1 MVLPLFLEDRKMVS
15 PTIRSPRVA
24 IAPAYARTERT
35 GRRPQNPF
43 NVRTK
48 PFQIQPVMFHPV
60 LPGET
65 LKTLLIQAQIWSD
78 PLNVNLKNTGWW
90 CEYNVFY
97 VKHRDLPGYEMATD
111 GLGKDLIDMF
121 VSNESLSSHAAGA
134 DVPWTYTPKGGVDF
148 LKPALER
155 VVEEYFRDEGETASA
170 YHIDG
175 VPICQI
181 YGRGRSDAFDKLTP
195 EGDYEDHRV
204 PLDVNQ
210 DGEVYVGDEM
220 NRAFNEWAAAH
231 DAGLID
237 MTYEDWMRTYG
248 GTAGGS
254 VEPDRVDYHRPED
267 VAYARQFTYPTNTV
281 EPTTGVPAVAVGW
294 RASHNLRKSFRFDE
308 PGWLLVTQTVRP
320 KVYLGNQLG
329 LVASMMMTRDS
340 WLPAVLNAETTAG
353 HLLIPEEVGP
363 LRTVFGDTM
372 NGYMVNVRDLLLYG
386 EQFINYAPS
395 GAGFVSLPLVSGDR
409 RYAAAT
415 QAMALMA
422 DTVNGRFRADG
433 MVSLTIM
440 GRQRETTKN
449 LTLYQG

>member
-1 MVLPLFLEDRKMVS
+1 MVS
-15 PTIRSPRVA
+15 PTQRSPRVA

-35 GRRPQNPF
+35 GRRPQNPY

-65 LKTLLIQAQIWSD
+65 LKAMLIQAQIWSD
-78 PLNVNLKNTGWW
+78 PLNVALKNTGWW

-97 VKHRDLPGYEMATD
+97 VKHRDLPGYEQSVD
-111 GLGKDLIDMF
+111 GLGKDLVDMF
-121 VSNESLSSHAAGA
+121 VSNEALTGQEVAA
-134 DVPWTYTPKGGVDF
+134 VPWTYTPIGGIDF
-148 LKPALER
+148 VKPALER

-170 YHIDG
+170 FNIDG

-181 YGRGRSDAFDKLTP
+181 YGRGRSDVLDKLTP
-195 EGDYEDHRV
+195 EAEYADHRQE
-204 PLDVNQ
+204 LDA
-210 DGEVYVGDEM
+210 DGDGTIYVGDEM

-237 MTYEDWMRTYG
+237 MTYEDWMKTYG
-248 GTAGGS
+248 GGAGGS

-267 VAYARQFTYPTNTV
+267 IAYARQFTYPTNTV

-294 RASHNLRKSFRFDE
+294 RAQHNLRKSFRFDE
-308 PGWLLVTQTVRP
+308 PGWILVTQTVRP
-320 KVYLGNQLG
+320 KVYLKNQVG
-329 LVASMMMTRDS
+329 SFASMMQTRDS

-353 HLLIPEEVGP
+353 HLLIPEETGP
-363 LRTVFGDTM
+363 LGTTFGDTAG
-372 NGYMVNVRDLLLYG
+372 GYMVNIRDLLLYG
-386 EQFINYAPS
+386 EQFVNYAPD
-395 GAGFVSLPLVSGDR
+395 GAGFVTLPTVDAQR
-409 RYAAAT
+409 RYADAT
-415 QAMALMA
+415 QAMALFS
-422 DTVNGRFRADG
+422 DTTNGRFRADG

-449 LTLYQG
+449 LTLYQA

>member
-1 MVLPLFLEDRKMVS
+1 MAS

-24 IAPAYARTERT
+24 IAPAYARTERS

-43 NVRTK
+43 NVQTK

-65 LKTLLIQAQIWSD
+65 LKTMLIQAQIWSD
-78 PLNVNLKNTGWW
+78 PLAAALKNTGWW

-97 VKHRDLPGYEMATD
+97 VKHRDLPGYEQGVD
-111 GLGKDLIDMF
+111 GLGKDLVDMF
-121 VSNESLSSHAAGA
+121 VSNESLASHAAGA
-134 DVPWTYTPKGGVDF
+134 AIPRSYTPKGGIDF
-148 LKPALER
+148 VSAALER

-170 YHIDG
+170 YHIDNI
-175 VPICQI
+175 PICQI
-181 YGRGRSDAFDKLTP
+181 YGRGRSDVFDKLTK
-195 EGDYEDHRV
+195 EADYEDHRQE
-204 PLDVNQ
+204 LDA
-210 DGEVYVGDEM
+210 DGDGTVYVGDEM

-248 GTAGGS
+248 GGAGGS

-267 VAYARQFTYPTNTV
+267 IAYARQFTYPTNTV

-320 KVYLGNQLG
+320 KVYLKNQEG
-329 LVASMMMTRDS
+329 LFAAMMMTRDS
-340 WLPAVLNAETTAG
+340 WLPAILNAEMDVG
-353 HLLIPEEVGP
+353 HMLIPEETGP
-363 LRTVFGDTM
+363 LATIFGDTEG
-372 NGYMVNVRDLLLYG
+372 GYMVNIRDLLLYG
-386 EQFINYAPS
+386 EQFINYTPT
-395 GAGFVSLPLVSGDR
+395 GAGFVNLPLDTGQR
-409 RYAAAT
+409 RYADAT
-415 QAMALMA
+415 SAMAMFA
-422 DTVNGRFRADG
+422 NTTTGRFRSDG

-449 LTLYQG
+449 LTLFQA

>member
-1 MVLPLFLEDRKMVS
+1 MVS

-65 LKTLLIQAQIWSD
+65 LKAMLIQAQIWSD
-78 PLNVNLKNTGWW
+78 PLASALKNTGWW

-97 VKHRDLPGYEMATD
+97 VKHRDLPGYEQGVD
-111 GLGKDLIDMF
+111 GLGKDLVDMF
-121 VSNESLSSHAAGA
+121 VSNESLASHAVGA
-134 DVPWTYTPKGGVDF
+134 AVPRSYTPKGGVDF
-148 LKPALER
+148 LSAALER
-155 VVEEYFRDEGETASA
+155 VVGEYFRDDGEAASTYA
-170 YHIDG
+170 IDNI
-175 VPICQI
+175 PICQI
-181 YGRGRSDAFDKLTP
+181 YGRGRSDVFDKLTK
-195 EGDYEDHRV
+195 EADYEDHRQE
-204 PLDVNQ
+204 LDA
-210 DGEVYVGDEM
+210 DGDGTIHVGDEM

-237 MTYEDWMRTYG
+237 MTYEDWMKTYG
-248 GTAGGS
+248 GGAGGS

-320 KVYLGNQLG
+320 KVYLKNQEG
-329 LVASMMMTRDS
+329 SFASMMMTRDA
-340 WLPAVLNAETTAG
+340 WFPAILNAEMDVG
-353 HLLIPEEVGP
+353 HLLIPESTGP
-363 LRTVFGDTM
+363 LAGTLGSGEG
-372 NGYMVNVRDLLLYG
+372 GYMVNIRDLLLYG
-386 EQFINYAPS
+386 EQFVNYAPD
-395 GAGFVSLPLVSGDR
+395 GPGFVALPLDTGQR
-409 RYAAAT
+409 RYADAT
-415 QAMALMA
+415 SAMALFA
-422 DTVNGRFRADG
+422 DTANGRFRSDG

-449 LTLYQG
+449 LTLFQA